1 MSIKCLHITTA
12 AAFKCSEDI
21 AQFYVDAV
29 KASAPP
35 PYVFHFDILQQ
46 TPAHPYIENNQKL
59 LEYDVISIESSHSSF
74 SNCAA
79 LGI

>member
-12 AAFKCSEDI
+12 AAYKCSQDI
-21 AQFYVDAV
+21 AQYYVDAV
-29 KASAPP
+29 KASAPS

-46 TPAHPYIENNQKL
+46 TSAQPNVENNQKL
-59 LEYDVISIESSHSSF
+59 SEYDVISIESSHSSF